1 MKLNRFRYIGF
12 FVMGKLES
20 GQNFLLLREKFCE
33 LFGKVSLEESNIQL
47 ILQKQ
52 KFFVIKVNQVYEEK
66 ILIASCFLPLLSLFT
81 TSSVKKS
88 KEKIKILEN
97 SI

>member
-1 MKLNRFRYIGF
+1 
-12 FVMGKLES
+12 MGKLES
-20 GQNFLLLREKFCE
+20 TQNFLLLREKFTE
-33 LFGKVSLEESNIQL
+33 LFGKISLEESNIQL
-47 ILQKQ
+47 VLQQQ
-52 KFFVIKVNQVYEEK
+52 KLFVIKINQAYEEK